1 MKVSVS
7 KPAIVTV
14 IGVAAVLGIS
24 FSAIPVL
31 AQLNEA
37 AEIEA
42 VTQQYREAY
51 QRGDLD
57 GVMRFWTPDAKVIGP
72 SGVANG
78 TAAIRASLEQSV
90 SMGIRDLRHEERETY
105 GRGDSVVE
113 VTRSVALDADGK
125 PMLTVRYMTLWQKSG
140 GKWRI
145 HRDFVVPVGAAQQP

>member
-1 MKVSVS
+1 MKASVS

-42 VTQQYREAY
+42 TSQQYRDAW

-57 GVMRFWTPDAKVIGP
+57 GVMKFWTSDAKAIGP
-72 SGVANG
+72 GGVATG

-90 SMGIRDLRHEERETY
+90 HMGIHDLRHEERETY

-125 PMLTVRYMTLWQKSG
+125 AMLTVRYMTLWQKSG
-140 GKWRI
+140 GQWRI
-145 HRDFVVPVGAAQQP
+145 HREFVVPVGAAQQP

>member
-1 MKVSVS
+1 MKASVS

-42 VTQQYREAY
+42 TSQQYREAW

-57 GVMRFWTPDAKVIGP
+57 GVMKFWTSDAKAIGP
-72 SGVANG
+72 GGVATG

-90 SMGIRDLRHEERETY
+90 HMGIHDLRHEERETY

-125 PMLTVRYMTLWQKSG
+125 AMLTVRYMTLWQKSG
-140 GKWRI
+140 GQWRI
-145 HRDFVVPVGAAQQP
+145 HREFVVPVGAAQQP